1 MRTRLAIMLLV
12 LAGLAG
18 IPQSA
23 SGADAGRP
31 LVLAIRLDSEIN
43 PVSASFVKDSIDRAK
58 SDHAAALVILMNTP
72 GGLSTSMDDIIRA
85 ELASPVPVI
94 VYVAPNGARAASA
107 GAIITMGADV
117 AAMAPTTNIGS
128 ATPIDSSGQ
137 NIGSDLRRKV
147 VNDAV
152 KKVQV
157 LATTHG
163 RSPVQAGKMVSGAA
177 NFTAQEALDTN
188 LIDVVSPSLPRLLDR
203 LDGSTTHYTQKRIVL
218 HTANARIETVGL
230 PWTLQLLDILIDP
243 NLLYLLFLAGIGG
256 IAYEI
261 FHPGVI
267 LPGTL
272 GGVSLIL
279 ALFGFSVVP
288 INLAGA
294 ALIVFGVAL
303 LALEGWVT
311 SHGLIGISGVI
322 SLCAGGLMLFR
333 TPGSGVGVNPFL
345 VIGIGIVFGGGL
357 AFIATKVI
365 AARHQPVGVYGAGA
379 VGLIGHRAVV
389 RTPLRPRGQVF
400 LRGELWEAEV
410 EDEKAE
416 IDTGGEVVVDK
427 VEGLTLHVSPA
438 PPPPPEGATT

>member
-1 MRTRLAIMLLV
+1 MRTRLVIMLLV

-18 IPQSA
+18 MPQAA
-23 SGADAGRP
+23 SGAASERP
-31 LVLAIRLDSEIN
+31 LVLAITLNSEIN

-58 SDHAAALVILMNTP
+58 SDHAAALVILLDTP
-72 GGLSTSMDDIIRA
+72 GGLSTSMQDIYEA
-85 ELASPVPVI
+85 ELASRVPII
-94 VYVAPNGARAASA
+94 VYVSPDGARAASA
-107 GAIITMGADV
+107 GVYVTMAADV
-117 AAMAPTTNIGS
+117 AAMAPVTNIGS
-128 ATPIDSSGQ
+128 ATPIDSSGG
-137 NIGSDLRRKV
+137 NIGSDLRKKIL
-147 VNDAV
+147 NDAE
-152 KKVQV
+152 KKVKV
-157 LATTHG
+157 LADTHG
-163 RSPVQAGKMVSGAA
+163 RNGDAAVRTVSKAA
-177 NFTAQEALDTN
+177 NYTASEALKIN
-188 LIDVVSPSLPRLLDR
+188 LVDYVEPTLPALLNTIDGV
-203 LDGSTTHYTQKRIVL
+203 TTTYKHITL
-218 HTANARIETVGL
+218 HTANANVETL
-230 PWTLQLLDILIDP
+230 DMPWTLKLLNILIDP

-272 GGVSLIL
+272 GAVSLIL
-279 ALFGFSVVP
+279 ALYGFSVVP

-303 LALEGWVT
+303 LAVEGWVT

-322 SLCAGGLMLFR
+322 AICVGGLMLFR

-379 VGLIGHRAVV
+379 VGLIGRRAVV

-400 LRGELWEAEV
+400 LRGELWEAEL
-410 EDEKAE
+410 EDEDAGV
-416 IDTGGEVVVDK
+416 DTGGEVVIDK

-438 PPPPPEGATT
+438 PPLPPPEGAAT

>member
-18 IPQSA
+18 IPQAA
-23 SGADAGRP
+23 SGAAAARP
-31 LVLAIRLDSEIN
+31 LVLAITLDSEIN

-58 SDHAAALVILMNTP
+58 SDHAAALVILLDTP
-72 GGLSTSMDDIIRA
+72 GGLSTSMEDIYKA

-94 VYVAPNGARAASA
+94 VYVSPDGARAASA
-107 GAIITMGADV
+107 GVYVTMASDV
-117 AAMAPTTNIGS
+117 AAMAPVTNIGS
-128 ATPIDSSGQ
+128 ATPIDSSGG
-137 NIGSDLRRKV
+137 NIGSDLRRKIL
-147 VNDAV
+147 NDAE
-152 KKVQV
+152 KKVKV
-157 LATTHG
+157 LADTHG
-163 RSPVQAGKMVSGAA
+163 RNGDAAVLTVSKAA
-177 NFTAQEALDTN
+177 NYTADEALKEHLVDY
-188 LIDVVSPSLPRLLDR
+188 VSPSLPALLNTI
-203 LDGSTTHYTQKRIVL
+203 DGLTTTYKHITL
-218 HTANARIETVGL
+218 HTAGAQIDTL
-230 PWTLQLLDILIDP
+230 DMPWTLKLLNILIDP

-303 LALEGWVT
+303 LAVEGWVT

-322 SLCAGGLMLFR
+322 ALCAGGLMLFR
-333 TPGSGVGVNPFL
+333 TPGNGVGVNPFL

-365 AARHQPVGVYGAGA
+365 SARHQPVSVYGAGA
-379 VGLIGHRAVV
+379 VGLVGRRAVV
-389 RTPLRPRGQVF
+389 RVPLRPRGQVF
-400 LRGELWEAEV
+400 LHGELWEAEV
-410 EDEKAE
+410 DEDAE
-416 IDTGGEVVVDK
+416 VDTGGEVVIDK

-438 PPPPPEGATT
+438 PPPPEGATT